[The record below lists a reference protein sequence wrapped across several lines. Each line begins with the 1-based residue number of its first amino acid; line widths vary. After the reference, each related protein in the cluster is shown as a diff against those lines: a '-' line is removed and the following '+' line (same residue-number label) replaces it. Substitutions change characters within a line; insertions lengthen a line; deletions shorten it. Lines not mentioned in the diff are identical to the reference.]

1 MCQSY
6 KPSDDSFL
14 LFDVV
19 KMLKAGVVV
28 DVGTGS
34 GFIALGISGNH
45 DFVIGTDID
54 FCSVKEARENVRRKG
69 IYNVEFVV
77 CDLLSVIRDSSVDL
91 IVFNPPYLP
100 SDGYKTGIDH
110 QTLQFYEGSDIIVR
124 FIKDARRAIKGS
136 GECYMVFSSLTRI
149 DDAMFVARSLFN
161 KIEVIA
167 EKEFFFE
174 KLYVVKFSL

>member
-19 KMLKAGVVV
+19 KMLKASVVV

-54 FCSVKEARENVRRKG
+54 FCSVKEARENARMRG

-100 SDGYKTGIDH
+100 SDGYKTDIDH
-110 QTLQFYEGSDIIVR
+110 QTLQFHGGSDIIVR
-124 FIKDARRAIKGS
+124 FIKDARRVIKGS

-167 EKEFFFE
+167 GKELFFE